1 MSKVFWATFVGA
13 SLGLFSVNA
22 VQAVIDD
29 YRARQRRKSMLLL
42 LEELE
47 DFEADDEEED

>member
-1 MSKVFWATFVGA
+1 MSNIFWATFFGA

-29 YRARQRRKSMLLL
+29 YRARQRRKSISIL

-47 DFEADDEEED
+47 DFEADDEED